1 MVACLAATRVFL
13 LSLLVCIF
21 YLIPFFFSVFPFSGQ
36 AYLTGRWCVVMVLM
50 FTYYL
55 EKTKSGKW
63 D

>member
-1 MVACLAATRVFL
+1 MFGRHE
-13 LSLLVCIF
+13 SLLAFPSCMYI
-21 YLIPFFFSVFPFSGQ
+21 LLDTFFFSVFPFSGQ